1 MTPPQPG
8 TARGYTAT
16 KEELLKRLR
25 RVEGQVRGV
34 QAMVDEDRYCIDVL
48 TQISAIQAA
57 LDKVALGLLDDHAR
71 HCVIDASRDNQDEMT
86 DELMAAVGR
95 LMRRG

>member
-1 MTPPQPG
+1 MTPTSTTP
-8 TARGYTAT
+8 TRGYTAS
-16 KEELLKRLR
+16 KADLLKRLR

-34 QAMVDEDRYCIDVL
+34 QGMVDEDRYCIDVL

-57 LDKVALGLLDDHAR
+57 LDKVALGLLDEHAR
-71 HCVIDASRDNQDEMT
+71 HCIVNASGDDQSDKT